1 MGTIVVRKRKSG
13 DPAYMARIRIKK
25 DGAVV
30 YTENQT
36 FDRRAAAVAWI
47 KKRET
52 ELAVPGAIERSQRT
66 GVSVRDMIARYFL
79 EYDAN
84 MRMGRTKRFTLNALA
99 SSWLGD
105 VLDSELSSQ
114 TIIEYANWR
123 RAPAGGGVQGQTVAN
138 DLSHLSAV
146 LSIARP
152 AWGYDIDPAA
162 MPDALRVLTKVGA
175 VNKSRER
182 ARRPTLDELDVVFK
196 FMSEKKRRGSSQM
209 PLIAIALFAVFS
221 TRRVAEICR
230 ITWADLNVKA
240 STVIVRDMKNPGEKW
255 GNDVECHL
263 PDEALQIIQSMP
275 RVDERIFPFNSRT
288 VSSYWS
294 DAVAMAGVKDLRF
307 HDLRHDGVSRLFEL
321 GWGIPQVARVSGHRD
336 WNSLRRYTHLAGE
349 GDKYQDWHWLAA
361 GLASLESDRSSS

>member
-13 DPAYMARIRIKK
+13 EPAYLARIRIKK

-36 FDRRAAAVAWI
+36 FDRRATAAAWI

-52 ELAVPGAIERSQRT
+52 ELAVPGAIERSNRA

-79 EYDAN
+79 EYDAGK
-84 MRMGRTKRFTLNALA
+84 RMGRSKRHSLNALA
-99 SSWLGD
+99 RSWLGD
-105 VLDSELSSQ
+105 VLDSEINSQ

-123 RAPAGGGVQGQTVAN
+123 RSPDGGGVQGQTVAN

-152 AWGYDIDPAA
+152 AWGYDIDPMA
-162 MPDALRVLTKVGA
+162 MPDALRVLTKVS
-175 VNKSRER
+175 VINKSRER
-182 ARRPTLDELDVVFK
+182 SRRPTLAELDDIFAYMK
-196 FMSEKKRRGSSQM
+196 EKKRRGSSPM
-209 PLIAIALFAVFS
+209 PLMVIALFALFS

-230 ITWADLNVKA
+230 IKWADLNVKA

-263 PDEALQIIQSMP
+263 PDEAMQIIQAMP
-275 RVDERIFPFNSRT
+275 RVDERIFPFNART

-294 DAVAMAGVKDLRF
+294 KAVTMAGVVDLRF
-307 HDLRHDGVSRLFEL
+307 HDLRHDGISRLFEL
-321 GWGIPQVARVSGHRD
+321 NWGIPQVARVSGHID
-336 WNSLRRYTHLAGE
+336 WNSLRRYTHLAGQ
-349 GDKYQDWHWLAA
+349 GDKYQDWPWLAA
-361 GLASLESDRSSS
+361 GLASLKGD